1 MGEEN
6 WPVCDL
12 SEDYRAI
19 EILFSVVCQAS
30 IDWCEQETRQG
41 SPYMSCGQL
50 KLDSLLDRML
60 HTVGT
65 GSCYLLLHCT

>member
-1 MGEEN
+1 MVMGEEN

-30 IDWCEQETRQG
+30 IDWCEQETRKV
-41 SPYMSCGQL
+41 SYMSCGQL
-50 KLDSLLDRML
+50 KLGRLIVLSP
-60 HTVGT
+60 V
-65 GSCYLLLHCT
+65 